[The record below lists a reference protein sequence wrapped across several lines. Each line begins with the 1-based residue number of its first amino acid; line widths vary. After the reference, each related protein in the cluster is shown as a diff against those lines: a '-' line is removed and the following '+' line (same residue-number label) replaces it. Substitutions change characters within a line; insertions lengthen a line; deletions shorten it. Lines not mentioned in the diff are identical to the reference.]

1 MPIRCSRGPAP
12 SQFDRMPCHA
22 HLEAT
27 AGWSRGRPTLP
38 GGIDK
43 IYRSRDGPLYEHE
56 LLRWLEL
63 RLTTA
68 LSARC
73 IGE

>member
-1 MPIRCSRGPAP
+1 MHAVSTLNRRG
-12 SQFDRMPCHA
+12 
-22 HLEAT
+22 
-27 AGWSRGRPTLP
+27 GRKGARPLP

-43 IYRSRDGPLYEHE
+43 ILWRGDGPLYEPE

-68 LSARC
+68 LCARC

>member
-1 MPIRCSRGPAP
+1 V
-12 SQFDRMPCHA
+12 
-22 HLEAT
+22 
-27 AGWSRGRPTLP
+27 LP

-43 IYRSRDGPLYEHE
+43 IYRGGDRPLYEHE

-68 LSARC
+68 LSTRC